1 MKIKELLQWPKIY
14 LLARLYI
21 HKGVTE
27 EYDLSSSIVFEN
39 TPQRH
44 YFWSFLNSNQ
54 IEKAKALY
62 PDLFEIK
69 LEDCLEIARIRY
81 PKGTEY
87 KTVYPGKHETY
98 IVENPNRFTSRAFEN
113 GTIDGEHG
121 KGVLYMNGYWAEIL
135 STSTQGAPS
144 SESKPVP
151 YISRHKFKVGDI
163 VRIKA
168 AGWGCSNN
176 SVGELVVI
184 KELKTF
190 KSGALG
196 YEVSNPKKGIISPPC
211 DERSF
216 ELYSCDPLL
225 PPTISSV
232 DIWEATKKEFF
243 YPWDENFSMKDS
255 TTVSQALTSVSA
267 DIPILI
273 HRKKVPIK
281 KGFQATKINS
291 IFS

>member
-1 MKIKELLQWPKIY
+1 MYKDATENIELGASFIFD
-14 LLARLYI
+14 A
-21 HKGVTE
+21 
-27 EYDLSSSIVFEN
+27 
-39 TPQRH
+39 TPQKH
-44 YFWSFLNSNQ
+44 LFWLFLNANQ
-54 IEKAKALY
+54 IEKAKVLH

-69 LEDCLEIARIRY
+69 LEDCLKVAKIRY
-81 PKGTEY
+81 PKGTKY
-87 KTVYPGKHETY
+87 KTVYPGFNDTY
-98 IVENPNRFTSRAFEN
+98 IVENPNRFISTDFKNS
-113 GTIDGEHG
+113 TIAEEPG
-121 KGVLYMNGYWAEIL
+121 KGVLYMDGYWAEIL

-144 SESKPVP
+144 PESKPVP

-168 AGWGCSNN
+168 AGWGCSGN

-184 KELKTF
+184 TELKTF

-216 ELYSCDPLL
+216 ELYSYDPLL

-232 DIWEATKKEFF
+232 DTWEATKKEFY
-243 YPWDENFSMKDS
+243 YPWDEQFSMKDS
-255 TTVSQALTSVSA
+255 TTVDQALTSLSA
-267 DIPILI
+267 DTPILI

-281 KGFQATKINS
+281 KGFQASKINS